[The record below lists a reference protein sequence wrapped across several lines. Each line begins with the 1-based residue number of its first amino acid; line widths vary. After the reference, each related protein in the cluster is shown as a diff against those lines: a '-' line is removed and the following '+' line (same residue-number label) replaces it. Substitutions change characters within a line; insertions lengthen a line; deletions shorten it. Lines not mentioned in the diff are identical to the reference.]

1 MRIPDSKRLEQILTT
16 EDRAFID
23 FIKSCLVLDPEERF
37 SASQAIQ
44 HPWLSDPVS
53 PVTRFEDQQQLL
65 ETDRRLPHSADNSS
79 NERKAPPEEPE
90 IQKPS
95 TNMSKAQQA
104 FIAATTSMRRREEEV
119 KGAQL
124 EESPEKDLEM
134 SKPKKS
140 LAQHF
145 TI

>member
-16 EDRAFID
+16 EDRDFLD
-23 FIKSCLVLDPEERF
+23 FIKSCLVLDPDERF

-44 HPWLSDPVS
+44 HPWLSDPV
-53 PVTRFEDQQQLL
+53 TRFEDQQQQP
-65 ETDRRLPHSADNSS
+65 DRRLADDPS
-79 NERKAPPEEPE
+79 NERKPALPEEPE
-90 IQKPS
+90 IQKPTS
-95 TNMSKAQQA
+95 TNNISQAQQA

-124 EESPEKDLEM
+124 EESPEKDMEM

>member
-16 EDRAFID
+16 EDRDFLD
-23 FIKSCLVLDPEERF
+23 FIKSCLVLDPDERF

-44 HPWLSDPVS
+44 HPWLSDPV
-53 PVTRFEDQQQLL
+53 TRFEDQQQQP
-65 ETDRRLPHSADNSS
+65 DRRLADDPS
-79 NERKAPPEEPE
+79 NEMKPVLPEELE

-95 TNMSKAQQA
+95 TTNNMSQAQQA

>member
-1 MRIPDSKRLEQILTT
+1 MRIPDSKRLEQVLTT
-16 EDRAFID
+16 EDQAFID
-23 FIKSCLVLDPEERF
+23 FIKICLVLDPDQRF
-37 SASQAIQ
+37 GASQAIQ
-44 HPWLSDPVS
+44 HPWLSDSVS
-53 PVTRFEDQQQLL
+53 IETRFEDQKLL
-65 ETDRRLPHSADNSS
+65 DTDRLPQSDDSLIEN
-79 NERKAPPEEPE
+79 KAPPEESE
-90 IQKPS
+90 VVGIQRPS
-95 TNMSKAQQA
+95 TNISQAQQA

-124 EESPEKDLEM
+124 EESPEKDMEM